1 MAINPK
7 LLEDLKNRREKILL
21 GGGEEKIQKRHE
33 KGLMTARERL
43 ENLYDPDSFLEIG
56 MHVRHNCYNFGQE
69 KKTIASDGVVV
80 GTGLVHGRCVACA
93 ASDFTAE
100 GGSLGFRHAAKICD
114 AMDYSL
120 KAGIPM
126 VTINDSGGARIQEGV
141 AALSGYAK
149 IFYRNVLASG
159 VVPQISLISGP
170 CAGGAA
176 YSPALMDFLIMKKKD
191 AGMFITGP
199 ATIEAVLG
207 QKCSM
212 DDIGSAAVHATVS
225 GNIHF
230 VAEDDVHSLEIL
242 KKLLSFLPSNN
253 MEEPPHK
260 LETPVDM
267 TPDSGMNELIPDVN
281 KMPLD
286 THKVIARLVDEAD
299 FLEVQKDF
307 AKNVIIGFA
316 RIGGVVVGII
326 ANQPMVKAG
335 CLDIDSSD
343 KAARFVRFCN
353 AFNIPQVTLVDVPGF
368 LPGIQQ
374 ERGGIIR
381 HGAKLLF
388 AYAQS
393 TVPKIT
399 LIMRKAYGGAYIAM
413 CSKDMGA
420 DAVLAWPCA
429 EIAVMGAEGAVNVL
443 YARQIKAA
451 EDPAKER
458 AEIIADYEDKFYNP
472 YVAAEMGQVTEVI
485 DPSESRGKL
494 SLLLRNLLHKR
505 EVRPAKKHGNIPL

>member
-1 MAINPK
+1 MAIKPQ
-7 LLEDLKNRREKILL
+7 LLEDLKKRREKILN
-21 GGGEEKIQKRHE
+21 GGGLDKIEKRHE
-33 KGLMTARERL
+33 KGLMTARDRL
-43 ENLYDPDSFLEIG
+43 DSLFQAGSFSEFG
-56 MHVRHNCYNFGQE
+56 MNVRHSCHNFGQE
-69 KKTIASDGVVV
+69 KKEIPGDGVVV
-80 GTGLVHGRCVACA
+80 GTGLVAGRNVACA
-93 ASDFTAE
+93 ASDFTVE
-100 GGSLGFRHAAKICD
+100 GGSLGYAHAMKICD
-114 AMDYSL
+114 AMDYAL
-120 KAGIPM
+120 KAGMPI
-126 VTINDSGGARIQEGV
+126 VTVNDSGGARIQEGV
-141 AALSGYAK
+141 AALSGYSK

-176 YSPALMDFLIMKKKD
+176 YSPALMDFLIMKKSN
-191 AGMFITGP
+191 AQMFITGP

-207 QKCSM
+207 QKCTM

-230 VAEDDVHSLEIL
+230 VAEDDAHSIEIL

-253 MEEPPHK
+253 MEDPPHK
-260 LETPVDM
+260 LDTPIDT
-267 TPDSGMNELIPDVN
+267 TPDAALNEMIPDNN

-286 THKVIARLVDEAD
+286 TQKVIERLVDNGD
-299 FLEVQKDF
+299 FLEVQRDF
-307 AKNVIIGFA
+307 AKNMIIGFA

-326 ANQPMVKAG
+326 GNQPTQKAG
-335 CLDIDSSD
+335 CIDIDASD

-353 AFNIPQVTLVDVPGF
+353 AFNIALVTLVDVPGF

-420 DAVLAWPCA
+420 DAVLAWPGA

-443 YARQIKAA
+443 YSRQLKAA
-451 EDPAKER
+451 ENPAEER
-458 AEIIADYEDKFYNP
+458 AKLIADYEEKFNNP
-472 YVAAEMGQVTEVI
+472 YAAAAMGQVTEVI
-485 DPSESRGKL
+485 DPSESRTKL
-494 SLLLRNLLHKR
+494 SLLLRSLLNKK

>member
-7 LLEDLKNRREKILL
+7 LLEDLKKRREKILL
-21 GGGEEKIQKRHE
+21 GGGKEKIEKRHE
-33 KGLMTARERL
+33 KGLMTARDRMNTL
-43 ENLYDPDSFLEIG
+43 FQDDTFLEIG
-56 MHVRHNCYNFGQE
+56 MNVRHNCHNFGQE
-69 KKTIASDGVVV
+69 KKEIPGDGVVV
-80 GTGLVHGRCVACA
+80 GTGLVNGRNVACA

-100 GGSLGFRHAAKICD
+100 GGSLGFAHASKICD
-114 AMDYSL
+114 AMDYAL
-120 KAGIPM
+120 KAGMPM

-230 VAEDDVHSLEIL
+230 VAEDDEHSLEIL

-260 LETPVDM
+260 LETPIDM
-267 TPDSGMNELIPDVN
+267 TPDYGINDLIPEIN

-286 THKVIARLVDEAD
+286 TSKVIERLVDDGD

-307 AKNVIIGFA
+307 AKNIIIGFA

-326 ANQPMVKAG
+326 GNQPMHKAG

-353 AFNIPQVTLVDVPGF
+353 AFNIALVTLVDVPGF

-388 AYAQS
+388 AYSQC
-393 TVPKIT
+393 TVPKVT

-413 CSKDMGA
+413 CSKDLGA
-420 DAVLAWPCA
+420 DSVLAWPTA

-443 YARQIKAA
+443 YARQIKAS
-451 EDPAKER
+451 EDPAAER
-458 AEIIADYEDKFYNP
+458 ATIIADYEDKFYNP
-472 YVAAEMGQVTEVI
+472 YVAAEMGQVSEVI
-485 DPSESRGKL
+485 DPAESRGKIA
-494 SLLLRNLLHKR
+494 LLLRSLLHKK